1 MIVFNYYK
9 CHKINPNCG
18 RSHIDSSNWI
28 RSKKTTINP
37 INKRDKYFQ
46 YAVTVALNYEE
57 IGKHSERITN
67 IKPFINKYKWEGKNF
82 PSEKDD
88 WKKIN
93 KNNVKIALNV
103 LCAKTEK
110 IYPDYVPKH
119 NSNWQNQLF
128 L

>member
-1 MIVFNYYK
+1 MFNYYK

-28 RSKKTTINP
+28 RSKKTTINL

-119 NSNWQNQLF
+119 NSN
-128 L
+128 